1 LHFLIIQSGAE
12 TKELMYLCSMI
23 YTVLLYFGLLLSGC
37 NGSKEIP
44 RHDSYEHFSLIV
56 NDCISASYIMGQF
69 DPSVHP
75 DFVEIP
81 TQFADQKGRF
91 IRKEVLEAFEK
102 MFHAAKKEGVHLVI
116 KSATR
121 NFDAQK
127 KIWEDKWFGR
137 KILEDG
143 TNAWKDIHHETQ
155 RALKILE
162 YSSMP
167 GTSRHHWGTDIDLN
181 AFTNSFFEKGEGLK
195 IYQWLQ
201 NNAAKFGFCQ
211 TYTSFDQNRKTGYQP
226 EKWHWSYTP
235 VSVPLTRWAQNNLSD
250 TMISGFAGCETAGQ
264 IKIVQNYILG
274 IHSDCFP
281 SKE

>member
-1 LHFLIIQSGAE
+1 
-12 TKELMYLCSMI
+12 MI
-23 YTVLLYFGLLLSGC
+23 YTVMLYFCLLLSGC
-37 NGSKEIP
+37 NGTKELSRP
-44 RHDSYEHFSLIV
+44 DSEDHQALLE
-56 NDCISASYIMGQF
+56 NDSISPSYVMGQF
-69 DPSVHP
+69 DPALHP

-81 TQFADQKGRF
+81 IQFADQKGRY
-91 IRKEVLEAFEK
+91 IRKEALAAFEK
-102 MFHAAKKEGVHLVI
+102 MFFAAKKEGVQLVI

-143 TNAWKDIHHETQ
+143 TNAWKDIQDETQ

-195 IYQWLQ
+195 IYQWLE
-201 NNAAKFGFCQ
+201 NNAAEYGFCQ

-235 VSVPLTRWAQNNLSD
+235 LSVPLTRWAKYNLIDS
-250 TMISGFAGCETAGQ
+250 MITGFAGYATAGK
-264 IKIVQNYILG
+264 IKIVKNYILG